1 MLFADDPEQ
10 ELRVNI
16 SGLSGAVHCSAQWS
30 LNRGWEEGWSRPQK
44 ENVKNRELQTV
55 TSLTV
60 TGMRL
65 FFS

>member
-30 LNRGWEEGWSRPQK
+30 LNRGWQK
-44 ENVKNRELQTV
+44 
-55 TSLTV
+55 
-60 TGMRL
+60 G
-65 FFS
+65 